1 MSALIELFKLLD
13 ELKSMEIVVDDESKE
28 IKVKKNGEYVIEL
41 KFSERRHFEIVKK
54 IVKLLKQRS

>member
-1 MSALIELFKLLD
+1 MSALIELLELLE
-13 ELKSMEIVVDDESKE
+13 ELKRMKVIVDDETKE

-54 IVKLLKQRS
+54 IVKLLKQHS